1 MEIKE
6 RIAKIMQ
13 KEGMNAG
20 QFAAEIGIQSSTLSH
35 ILKGRNN
42 PSLDVIK
49 KILNRFENINSD
61 WLILGVG
68 PMYRIA
74 KQSNAPSLFDEEE
87 IENFKPISTT
97 LNYEEENL
105 NVNSLPHKT
114 KSELDKSSLNKS
126 FATSEQ
132 ISSNIQKIEKSVKK
146 IIVYFSDNTFQEFES
161 KET

>member
-20 QFAAEIGIQSSTLSH
+20 QFASEIGIQSSTLSH

-42 PSLDVIK
+42 PSLDVLK

-97 LNYEEENL
+97 LNYEEKNL

-126 FATSEQ
+126 FNAVEQ
-132 ISSNIQKIEKSVKK
+132 NIKTLQKEEKLIKK

>member
-20 QFAAEIGIQSSTLSH
+20 QFASEIGIQSSTLSH

-42 PSLDVIK
+42 PSLDVLK

-87 IENFKPISTT
+87 IENFKPTSTT
-97 LNYEEENL
+97 LNYEEKNL

-126 FATSEQ
+126 FNAVEQ
-132 ISSNIQKIEKSVKK
+132 NIKTLQKEEKLIKK

>member
-20 QFAAEIGIQSSTLSH
+20 QFASEIGIQSSTLSH

-42 PSLDVIK
+42 PSLDVLK

-74 KQSNAPSLFDEEE
+74 KQSNAPTLFDEEE
-87 IENFKPISTT
+87 IENLKPISTT
-97 LNYEEENL
+97 LNYEEKNL
-105 NVNSLPHKT
+105 NVNSPPHKI
-114 KSELDKSSLNKS
+114 KSELDKSPLNKS